1 MSNDPDI
8 VARAETAKSS
18 SGLAPTHSSSWQ
30 RAWTTCFTIV
40 GLAIAVI
47 AGVMFLDAR
56 SKDVEASRINA
67 DAWMTAHDI
76 ARQNG
81 VDVLEVIQEPQK
93 PTPDMAKIFLLQS
106 QSRDWTRKAE
116 QDAETK
122 ATIDAT
128 YEREKAAYDENIRLF
143 TKARQAFRTEDA
155 RSQKLRRR
163 ADEIQERAAVTAVIA
178 SAVFAAGLLPLVYV
192 KVIRPSLVITFRASR
207 AVREVSKA
215 EFERIEAKSRE

>member
-1 MSNDPDI
+1 MSKDPAI

-18 SGLAPTHSSSWQ
+18 SGLAPTLSSNWQ

-40 GLAIAVI
+40 GLAIVVI

-76 ARQNG
+76 ARQKG

-93 PTPDMAKIFLLQS
+93 PTPDLAKILLLQS

-192 KVIRPSLVITFRASR
+192 KVIRPSLVMTFRASR